1 MHILTDPKNAIV
13 KQYQKML
20 RAEGVVLE
28 FEDAALGAIADQA
41 LKSKTGARGLRSI
54 MENFMTDIMY
64 EVPSRSDIE
73 RIVITPE
80 TVIDGAEPVYIK
92 KEAGEEPA

>member
-1 MHILTDPKNAIV
+1 
-13 KQYQKML
+13 ML
-20 RAEGVVLE
+20 RARGVVLE
-28 FEDAALGAIADQA
+28 FEDAAARRTAEPGAQ
-41 LKSKTGARGLRSI
+41 KARPAPTGLRSI

-64 EVPSRSDIE
+64 GVPSRSDIE